1 MKTTPA
7 RCLLTLAV
15 GLLAAAWVSSGLRA
29 SAEGAQDD
37 IDAFMERA
45 IETRASN
52 WIELHDYVLD
62 EREQLELRGP
72 GSTNLYGFDREYT
85 WYIRDGFLIRSPVRY
100 SGVAIDTPRRVEYE
114 QEWLRDEQRREE
126 KAMLKD
132 PDGESSTEPRFISEA
147 YFFDFTFEPGN
158 YYLAGRETLEG
169 QEVLRIEYY
178 PTRLFSDEAPDE
190 DTAGED
196 EQREREIEG
205 KVAKT
210 SLVTM
215 WVDPKEFQIVKFTF
229 ENVGFDFLPA
239 RWLLRIDEMRASM
252 VMSQPFDGVW
262 LPSEITVQG
271 GATSAY
277 GSPQVAYTRTFS
289 NYQEAEVGARI
300 RSYAPPG

>member
-7 RCLLTLAV
+7 RLLFTLAV
-15 GLLAAAWVSSGLRA
+15 GVLTAAWASSGLRA
-29 SAEGAQDD
+29 LANGAQDD

-45 IETRASN
+45 LETRAAN

-72 GSTNLYGFDREYT
+72 GSANLYGFDREYT

-100 SGVAIDTPRRVEYE
+100 NGVAIDASRRVEYE
-114 QEWLRDEQRREE
+114 QEWLRDEQGREE
-126 KAMLKD
+126 KAKPRD
-132 PDGESSTEPRFISEA
+132 PDDESSTESRLISEA

-158 YYLAGRETLEG
+158 YYFAGRETLDG
-169 QEVLRIEYY
+169 HEVVRIEYY
-178 PTRLFSDEAPDE
+178 PTHLFSEDEPDE
-190 DTAGED
+190 GTASPE

-205 KVAKT
+205 KFAKT

-215 WVDPKEFQIVKFTF
+215 WVAPEEFQIVKFTF

-239 RWLLRIDEMRASM
+239 RWLVRVDEMRASM

-262 LPSEITVQG
+262 LPREITMQG
-271 GATSAY
+271 GVTSAY
-277 GSPQVAYTRTFS
+277 GSLQVAYTRGFS

-300 RSYAPPG
+300 RSYGPPR